1 MPPVEHFA
9 LNLGRG
15 PDVIHIVEASILKD
29 SPIVYTVYLNENRV
43 GDICNSLADARA
55 LAMRT
60 AVGELKQ
67 NIRDA
72 ETTMKAADETLAAL
86 GLAPPARMDD
96 ADPFYLAQFLVRT
109 P

>member
-1 MPPVEHFA
+1 MPSVEHFA

-15 PDVIHIVEASILKD
+15 PDTIHIVEASILKD

-43 GDICNSLADARA
+43 GDICNSIADARA

-60 AVGELKQ
+60 AMGELKQ
-67 NIRDA
+67 NMCDA
-72 ETTMKAADETLAAL
+72 KGIMKEAIETLVAL
-86 GLAPPARMDD
+86 NLSPESNLRD
-96 ADPFYLAQFLVRT
+96 ADPFYLAQFLVHT